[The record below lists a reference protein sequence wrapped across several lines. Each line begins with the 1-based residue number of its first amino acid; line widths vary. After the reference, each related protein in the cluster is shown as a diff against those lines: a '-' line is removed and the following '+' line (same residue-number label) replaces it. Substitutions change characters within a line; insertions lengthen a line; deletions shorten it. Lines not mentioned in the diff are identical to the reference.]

1 MSKYIRYT
9 RRNISKYKNFTPT
22 AYDSKYIVPRWK
34 LLLNFSIDFC
44 IHWQIGIH
52 NATISSQ
59 QPPKQAK
66 IRKAEKRCAKFQQR
80 NGRRIIFWI
89 YPPPLPLTP
98 SSPIPTHHNRLHGAR
113 FPANIVCLSVK
124 RAFNKPELRLICI
137 LNCSTFFNLLRYK
150 SLVFL
155 SRRTTIQPAHSSLTP
170 PPEPRNLPSIRVVR
184 SPPSPLM
191 IKFWERVIRFGGV
204 AHLPCS
210 HFCVLLFNLE
220 NIRSEK
226 SVTFKIREF

>member
-1 MSKYIRYT
+1 MKAASQFLNRLLHTLANWHSQCNNIESATTEASKNPQSGKALRQVSTTQRPKNYI
-9 RRNISKYKNFTPT
+9 
-22 AYDSKYIVPRWK
+22 
-34 LLLNFSIDFC
+34 LNL
-44 IHWQIGIH
+44 
-52 NATISSQ
+52 
-59 QPPKQAK
+59 
-66 IRKAEKRCAKFQQR
+66 
-80 NGRRIIFWI
+80 
-89 YPPPLPLTP
+89 PPPLPLTP

-155 SRRTTIQPAHSSLTP
+155 SRRTTIQPAHSSLNP